1 MEETLANLQALD
13 GDQVA
18 AACRTTLSIL
28 VQNAMENVENKIF
41 EAMSLYPPYEFIS
54 GRIFSLSDYKGMSF
68 ETIDRLGRRR

>member
-1 MEETLANLQALD
+1 MLNFILIQHLFWSLELGMEETLANLQALD

-41 EAMSLYPPYEFIS
+41 EVLDIIAEKVPKIN
-54 GRIFSLSDYKGMSF
+54 I
-68 ETIDRLGRRR
+68 TIIAI

>member
-41 EAMSLYPPYEFIS
+41 EVLDIIAEKVNKTLAYIFNKIVYKIS
-54 GRIFSLSDYKGMSF
+54 CI
-68 ETIDRLGRRR
+68 